1 MEPLRIVTGQ
11 TASGKTAVA
20 VRLAQRAD
28 AEIILVDS
36 MKVYRGLDIGTAK
49 PSPAM
54 RQVVSFHLVDIV
66 DPQDTFTLAR
76 YLQAVRTVE
85 TELTAQGRQALFV
98 GGTPLYLRGLI
109 YGIFD
114 GPPADWKLREELL
127 ETARRDGAVALHQ
140 QLRKSDPVAAERLHP
155 NDVRRVIRALEVGT
169 LTGRMLSGF
178 QRQFPAPTPPVSYR
192 MVALRRSES
201 DLRDRIN
208 CRTDRMFRAGLVD
221 EVDRMLKHGPP
232 SRTARK
238 AIGYREV
245 IACLNGERS
254 LADTIGL
261 VKRNTWR
268 LARKQRTWLKSFPG
282 IQWLDVRSDEP
293 PEETAAR
300 AGAFLFGPERMN

>member
-36 MKVYRGLDIGTAK
+36 MKVYRGLDIVTAK